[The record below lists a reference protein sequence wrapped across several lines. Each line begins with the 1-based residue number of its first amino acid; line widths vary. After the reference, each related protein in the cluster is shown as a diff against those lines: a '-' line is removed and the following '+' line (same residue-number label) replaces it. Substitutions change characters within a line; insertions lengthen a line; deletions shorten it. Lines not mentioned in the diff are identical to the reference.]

1 MTEMPQGFLMSLA
14 HNTDAMSRFSA
25 MPDSSKEAVLDR
37 ARRVRTKREMDE
49 LVNRI

>member
-14 HNTDAMSRFSA
+14 RNMDAMNRFSS
-25 MPDSSKEAVLDR
+25 MPDSSKEAILER

-49 LVNRI
+49 LVDRI